1 MDNKNKPNSNSYN
14 PNADAWSKG
23 FENSNDPSR
32 WVYDSAKDETGRT
45 DSSNAPDEKSANDKS
60 LQDDLFNVSEQ
71 ASARHSEEP
80 LNPTPNEAND
90 KKHETADDLK
100 TEIIGD
106 PITEA
111 PFNQAEGQRDY
122 DKYKPGKYENIR
134 SESIEEHEARQ
145 RAEREIA
152 KEKASHNQEVKYE
165 FHVDIDDAMI
175 KQAEKAGNL
184 DDVPT
189 EVKAKYGLL
198 SRQERKAIS
207 DDMIASYS
215 LFDNLPSFGDAI
227 KMRDKVSRETLN
239 SERTGGWSD
248 RGKEKLRDYKGVLE
262 DLAREYGKSIS
273 DSSKNMGYP
282 LNDRDINLATI
293 TFFEQWIKST
303 KLKKVEQ
310 ANRTLRNRFA
320 NFKDRIV
327 ESFRSKKKH
336 NIAVKAIAATLGGI
350 LSIGAVASMVNSE
363 RYMGDNMH
371 NTPAATATMP
381 GNVHRSEKHEKA
393 KTSHDAETKVDVKDL
408 NRAEVHYTVD
418 NLPKADYHL
427 WGIARGDGTYDV
439 SHKVNST
446 AFSTPLPNNL
456 EGAKSY
462 YLEGTT
468 SNPQQ
473 QAIYS
478 VNLLSDAQL
487 NKLGFTGDRT
497 DGAAIDAF
505 AARLSS
511 DNQLRADAMNDL
523 ADLMNDGKIN
533 IEFDELSAGEY
544 ENYGIRQNS
553 DGTKHLVYDT
563 IRVDDGKLSVVK
575 FGDMYVN
582 MACGN
587 VLIRMNAPQAPAPIH
602 NVVRQTETIV
612 DNNTPTPSPDTTTDI
627 THDTTVDVHHDILNP
642 TPDTPTPTP
651 EPEPEPEPEPTPTP
665 DTPTPDTPTPT
676 PEPAP
681 TPDTPKPETKLEPK
695 VISKIQRQNAS
706 SNYTVNHQPGSAENP
721 NGVTEHITHNA
732 VSGEKPSVAPESK
745 PEAPKVKEVHFKDR
759 VFANNMNNLMKN
771 IVAITEAKNVTEAG
785 IQNAKVVQGGPS
797 YEEMKQNSVHATGV
811 DNATGQAVDLANEV
825 N

>member
-1 MDNKNKPNSNSYN
+1 MDNKNKSNSNSYN
-14 PNADAWSKG
+14 PNADAWAKG
-23 FENSNDPSR
+23 LGNPNDPSK
-32 WVYDSAKDETGRT
+32 WAYTSAKDDAEPT
-45 DSSNAPDEKSANDKS
+45 DDSKVPDEKLNNKS
-60 LQDDLFNVSEQ
+60 LYDDLFKVSEQ
-71 ASARHSEEP
+71 ASAWHSEEP
-80 LNPTPNEAND
+80 LNPDTNENND
-90 KKHETADDLK
+90 NKRETADDLK

-106 PITEA
+106 PITEV
-111 PFNQAEGQRDY
+111 PFNQTEGQRDY
-122 DKYKPGKYENIR
+122 DKYKPGKYENVR

-145 RAEREIA
+145 RAERNVAGGDADHDQEA
-152 KEKASHNQEVKYE
+152 KYKLHI
-165 FHVDIDDAMI
+165 DIDDTMVE
-175 KQAEKAGNL
+175 QAEKAGNL

-227 KMRDKVSRETLN
+227 KMRDKVSREMLS

-248 RGKEKLRDYKGVLE
+248 RGREKLRDYKDVLK
-262 DLAREYGKSIS
+262 DLAGEYGKSLS
-273 DSSKNMGYP
+273 DASKNTDYP

-293 TFFEQWIKST
+293 TFFKQWIKST
-303 KLKKVEQ
+303 ELKKVEQ
-310 ANRTLRNRFA
+310 ANHTLRNRFA

-327 ESFRSKKKH
+327 ESFRDKNKRKM
-336 NIAVKAIAATLGGI
+336 AVKAIAATVGGI
-350 LSIGAVASMVNSE
+350 LSVGALVGLANSE
-363 RYMGDNMH
+363 HYMGN
-371 NTPAATATMP
+371 NRANAPITATINP
-381 GNVHRSEKHEKA
+381 GVKEHHAEKHEKSRV
-393 KTSHDAETKVDVKDL
+393 KHDTETKVDVKDL
-408 NRAEVHYTVD
+408 NRAEVHYTAD

-427 WGIARGDGTYDV
+427 WGTARGDGTYDI
-439 SHKVNST
+439 SRKVNST

-462 YLEGTT
+462 YFEGTT

-487 NKLGFTGDRT
+487 NKLGFTGNRA

-505 AARLSS
+505 AARLSG

-533 IEFDELSAGEY
+533 IEFAELPAGEY

-587 VLIRMNAPQAPAPIH
+587 VLVRMNIPQAPAP
-602 NVVRQTETIV
+602 VVQQTETTT
-612 DNNTPTPSPDTTTDI
+612 NSTPTPSPDTTTDI
-627 THDTTVDVHHDILNP
+627 THDTTVDIHHDTPAPNP
-642 TPDTPTPTP
+642 ESTPTPTPTP
-651 EPEPEPEPEPTPTP
+651 EPTPTPTPNNPTPAPNPEPEPTPTP
-665 DTPTPDTPTPT
+665 DTP
-676 PEPAP
+676 ES
-681 TPDTPKPETKLEPK
+681 ETKLEPK

-706 SNYTVNHQPGSAENP
+706 SNYTVNHRPGSAENP

-732 VSGEKPSVAPESK
+732 VSGEKPSATPESK
-745 PEAPKVKEVHFKDR
+745 PEAPKMKEVHFKDR

-785 IQNAKVVQGGPS
+785 VQNAKVVQGGPS

>member
-1 MDNKNKPNSNSYN
+1 MDNKNKSNSNSYN
-14 PNADAWSKG
+14 PNADAWAKG
-23 FENSNDPSR
+23 LGNPNDPSK
-32 WVYDSAKDETGRT
+32 WTYTSAKDEAESAD
-45 DSSNAPDEKSANDKS
+45 DSKTSDEKPINNKS
-60 LQDDLFNVSEQ
+60 LYDDLFKVSEQ
-71 ASARHSEEP
+71 ASVRHSEEP
-80 LNPTPNEAND
+80 LNPDTNENND
-90 KKHETADDLK
+90 NKRETADDLK

-111 PFNQAEGQRDY
+111 PFNQAEGRRDY
-122 DKYKPGKYENIR
+122 DKYKPGKYENVR

-145 RAEREIA
+145 KAEREAA
-152 KEKASHNQEVKYE
+152 KEKASHNQEAKYK
-165 FHVDIDDAMI
+165 FHVDIDDAMVDR
-175 KQAEKAGNL
+175 AEKAGNL

-215 LFDNLPSFGDAI
+215 FFDNLPSFGDAI
-227 KMRDKVSRETLN
+227 KMRDKVSREMLS

-248 RGKEKLRDYKGVLE
+248 RGREKLRDYKDVLN
-262 DLAREYGKSIS
+262 DLAGEYGKSLS
-273 DSSKNMGYP
+273 DASKNTDYP

-293 TFFEQWIKST
+293 TFFKQWIKST
-303 KLKKVEQ
+303 ELKKVEQ
-310 ANRTLRNRFA
+310 ANHTLRNRFA

-327 ESFRSKKKH
+327 ESFRSKNKRK
-336 NIAVKAIAATLGGI
+336 IAVKAIAATVGGL
-350 LSIGAVASMVNSE
+350 LSFSALTGLANSE
-363 RYMGDNMH
+363 HYMGNNTH
-371 NTPAATATMP
+371 NAPTVTATMP
-381 GNVHRSEKHEKA
+381 GGDHRAEKHEKS
-393 KTSHDAETKVDVKDL
+393 KNSHDTETKVDIKDL
-408 NRAEVHYTVD
+408 NRAEVHYTAD

-462 YLEGTT
+462 YFEGTT

-478 VNLLSDAQL
+478 VNLLSDTQL
-487 NKLGFTGDRT
+487 NKLGFTGNRA

-505 AARLSS
+505 AARLSG

-533 IEFDELSAGEY
+533 IEFAELPAGEY

-587 VLIRMNAPQAPAPIH
+587 VLVRMNVSQAPAP
-602 NVVRQTETIV
+602 VVQQTETTA
-612 DNNTPTPSPDTTTDI
+612 NSTPTPSPDTTTDI
-627 THDTTVDVHHDILNP
+627 THDTTVDIHHDTPAPNPESTPTP
-642 TPDTPTPTP
+642 TPDTPAPTPT
-651 EPEPEPEPEPTPTP
+651 PEPTPTP

-676 PEPAP
+676 PEPTP

-695 VISKIQRQNAS
+695 VISKIQRQNAP
-706 SNYTVNHQPGSAENP
+706 SNYMVNHQPGSAENP

>member
-1 MDNKNKPNSNSYN
+1 M
-14 PNADAWSKG
+14 
-23 FENSNDPSR
+23 
-32 WVYDSAKDETGRT
+32 
-45 DSSNAPDEKSANDKS
+45 
-60 LQDDLFNVSEQ
+60 
-71 ASARHSEEP
+71 
-80 LNPTPNEAND
+80 
-90 KKHETADDLK
+90 
-100 TEIIGD
+100 
-106 PITEA
+106 
-111 PFNQAEGQRDY
+111 
-122 DKYKPGKYENIR
+122 
-134 SESIEEHEARQ
+134 
-145 RAEREIA
+145 
-152 KEKASHNQEVKYE
+152 
-165 FHVDIDDAMI
+165 
-175 KQAEKAGNL
+175 
-184 DDVPT
+184 
-189 EVKAKYGLL
+189 
-198 SRQERKAIS
+198 
-207 DDMIASYS
+207 
-215 LFDNLPSFGDAI
+215 
-227 KMRDKVSRETLN
+227 
-239 SERTGGWSD
+239 
-248 RGKEKLRDYKGVLE
+248 RDYKDVLN
-262 DLAREYGKSIS
+262 DLAGEYGKSLS
-273 DSSKNMGYP
+273 DASKNTDYP

-293 TFFEQWIKST
+293 TFFKQWIKST
-303 KLKKVEQ
+303 ELKKVEQ
-310 ANRTLRNRFA
+310 ANHTLRNRFA

-327 ESFRSKKKH
+327 ESFRSKNKRK
-336 NIAVKAIAATLGGI
+336 IAVKAIAATVGGL
-350 LSIGAVASMVNSE
+350 LSFSALTGLANSE
-363 RYMGDNMH
+363 HYMGNNTH
-371 NTPAATATMP
+371 NAPTVTATMP
-381 GNVHRSEKHEKA
+381 GGDHRAEKHEKS
-393 KTSHDAETKVDVKDL
+393 KNSHDTETKVDIKDL
-408 NRAEVHYTVD
+408 NRAEVHYTAD

-462 YLEGTT
+462 YFEGTT

-487 NKLGFTGDRT
+487 NKLGFTGNRA

-505 AARLSS
+505 AARLSG

-533 IEFDELSAGEY
+533 IEFAELPAGEY

-587 VLIRMNAPQAPAPIH
+587 VLVRMNVSQAPAPA
-602 NVVRQTETIV
+602 VQQTETTA
-612 DNNTPTPSPDTTTDI
+612 NSTPTPSPDTTTDI
-627 THDTTVDVHHDILNP
+627 THDTTVDIHHDTPAPNPESTPTP
-642 TPDTPTPTP
+642 TPDTPAPTPT
-651 EPEPEPEPEPTPTP
+651 PEPTPTP

-676 PEPAP
+676 PEPTP

-695 VISKIQRQNAS
+695 VISKIQRQNAP
-706 SNYTVNHQPGSAENP
+706 SNYMVNHQPGSAENP

-732 VSGEKPSVAPESK
+732 VSGEKPSATPESK

>member
-1 MDNKNKPNSNSYN
+1 MDNKNKSNSNSYN
-14 PNADAWSKG
+14 PNADAWAKG
-23 FENSNDPSR
+23 LGNPNDPSK
-32 WVYDSAKDETGRT
+32 WAYTSAKDDAEPIDG
-45 DSSNAPDEKSANDKS
+45 SKASDEKPVDNKS
-60 LQDDLFNVSEQ
+60 LYDDLFKVSEQ

-80 LNPTPNEAND
+80 LNPDANENND
-90 KKHETADDLK
+90 YKRETADDLK

-111 PFNQAEGQRDY
+111 PFNQAEGRRDY
-122 DKYKPGKYENIR
+122 DKYKPGKYENVR

-145 RAEREIA
+145 RAERDVANGEA
-152 KEKASHNQEVKYE
+152 KYNLHI
-165 FHVDIDDAMI
+165 DIDDAMVE
-175 KQAEKAGNL
+175 QAEKAGNL

-227 KMRDKVSRETLN
+227 KMRDKVSREMLS

-248 RGKEKLRDYKGVLE
+248 RAKEKLRDYKGVLK
-262 DLAREYGKSIS
+262 DLAGEYGKSLS
-273 DSSKNMGYP
+273 DASKNTDYP

-293 TFFEQWIKST
+293 TFFKQWIKST
-303 KLKKVEQ
+303 ELKKVEQ
-310 ANRTLRNRFA
+310 ANHTLRNRFA

-327 ESFRSKKKH
+327 ESFRGKKKH

-350 LSIGAVASMVNSE
+350 LSIGAIAGLANSE
-363 RYMGDNMH
+363 RYMGN
-371 NTPAATATMP
+371 NRASAPITTTINP
-381 GNVHRSEKHEKA
+381 GAKEHHAEKHEKS
-393 KTSHDAETKVDVKDL
+393 KVKRDTETKVDVKDL
-408 NRAEVHYTVD
+408 NRAEVHYTAD

-427 WGIARGDGTYDV
+427 WGTARGDGTYDV

-487 NKLGFTGDRT
+487 NKLGFTGNRT

-505 AARLSS
+505 AARLSG

-533 IEFDELSAGEY
+533 IEFAELPAGEY

-587 VLIRMNAPQAPAPIH
+587 VLVRMNIPQAPAP
-602 NVVRQTETIV
+602 VVQQTETTT
-612 DNNTPTPSPDTTTDI
+612 NSTPTPSPDTTTDI
-627 THDTTVDVHHDILNP
+627 THDTTVDIHHDTPAPNP
-642 TPDTPTPTP
+642 ESTPTPTP
-651 EPEPEPEPEPTPTP
+651 EPTPTPTPNNPTPTPSPEPEPTPTP
-665 DTPTPDTPTPT
+665 TPDT
-676 PEPAP
+676 
-681 TPDTPKPETKLEPK
+681 ETKLEPK
-695 VISKIQRQNAS
+695 VISKIQRQNAP

-745 PEAPKVKEVHFKDR
+745 PEAPKMKEVHFKDR

-785 IQNAKVVQGGPS
+785 VQNAKVVQGGPS

>member
-1 MDNKNKPNSNSYN
+1 MDNKNKSNSNSYN
-14 PNADAWSKG
+14 PNADAWAKG
-23 FENSNDPSR
+23 LGNPNDPSK
-32 WVYDSAKDETGRT
+32 WSYTSAKDEAEPT
-45 DSSNAPDEKSANDKS
+45 DDSKSPDEKPNNKS
-60 LQDDLFNVSEQ
+60 LYDDLFKVSEQ
-71 ASARHSEEP
+71 ASVRHSEEP
-80 LNPTPNEAND
+80 LNPDTNENND
-90 KKHETADDLK
+90 NKRETADDLK

-111 PFNQAEGQRDY
+111 PFNQAEGRRDY
-122 DKYKPGKYENIR
+122 DKYKPGKYENVR

-145 RAEREIA
+145 KAEREAA
-152 KEKASHNQEVKYE
+152 KEKASHNQEAKYK
-165 FHVDIDDAMI
+165 FHVDIDDAMVDR
-175 KQAEKAGNL
+175 AEKAGNL

-215 LFDNLPSFGDAI
+215 FFDNLPSFGDAI
-227 KMRDKVSRETLN
+227 KMRDKVSREMLS

-248 RGKEKLRDYKGVLE
+248 RGREKLRDYKDVLN
-262 DLAREYGKSIS
+262 DLAGEYGKSLS
-273 DSSKNMGYP
+273 DASKNTDYP

-293 TFFEQWIKST
+293 TFFKQWIKST
-303 KLKKVEQ
+303 ELKKVEQ
-310 ANRTLRNRFA
+310 ANHTLRNRFA

-327 ESFRSKKKH
+327 ESFRSKNKRK
-336 NIAVKAIAATLGGI
+336 IAVEAIAATVGGL
-350 LSIGAVASMVNSE
+350 LSFSALTGLANSE
-363 RYMGDNMH
+363 HYMGNNTH
-371 NTPAATATMP
+371 NAPTVTATMP
-381 GNVHRSEKHEKA
+381 GGDHRAEKHEKS
-393 KTSHDAETKVDVKDL
+393 KNSHDTETKVDIKDL
-408 NRAEVHYTVD
+408 NRAEVHYTAD

-462 YLEGTT
+462 YFEGTT

-487 NKLGFTGDRT
+487 NKLGFTGNRA

-505 AARLSS
+505 AARLSG

-533 IEFDELSAGEY
+533 IEFAELPAGEY

-587 VLIRMNAPQAPAPIH
+587 VLVRMNVSQAPAP
-602 NVVRQTETIV
+602 VVQQTETTA
-612 DNNTPTPSPDTTTDI
+612 NSTPTPSPDTTTDI
-627 THDTTVDVHHDILNP
+627 THDTTVDIHHDTPAPNSESTPTP
-642 TPDTPTPTP
+642 TPDTPAPTPT
-651 EPEPEPEPEPTPTP
+651 PEPTPTP

-676 PEPAP
+676 PEPTP

-695 VISKIQRQNAS
+695 VISKIQRQNAP
-706 SNYTVNHQPGSAENP
+706 SNYMVNHQPGSAENP